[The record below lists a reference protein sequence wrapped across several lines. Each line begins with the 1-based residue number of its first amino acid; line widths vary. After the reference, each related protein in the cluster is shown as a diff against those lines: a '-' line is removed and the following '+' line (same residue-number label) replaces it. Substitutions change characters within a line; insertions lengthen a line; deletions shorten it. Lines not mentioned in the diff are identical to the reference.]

1 MTKQS
6 IRRQQSV
13 RGLPK
18 PPGPYSWTAT
28 WGDMLFVSGLRGI
41 DPATGFPAQTDE
53 ERVQLIF
60 QHLAHALEEG
70 GSSLRHVLST
80 RVYVTDM
87 QRHRPM
93 INEAY
98 ERNFGEDLPTR
109 TIVEVHALNQDDTI
123 ELEAV
128 AARVA

>member
-1 MTKQS
+1 MAKRSVQRQRS
-6 IRRQQSV
+6 IPGV
-13 RGLPK
+13 PE
-18 PPGPYSWTAT
+18 PPGPFVWTAV
-28 WGDMLFVSGLRGI
+28 WGDMLFISGLRGI

-53 ERVQLIF
+53 ERIELIF
-60 QHLAHALEEG
+60 AHLKRALEAG

-98 ERNFGEDLPTR
+98 ERNFGADLPTR
-109 TIVEVHALNQDDTI
+109 AIVEVHALNQDDTI